1 VLWAVLALSTMA
13 APAFAEDTCVDAY
26 DGSQRL
32 RREGKL
38 LEAKSQLLQCAQE
51 QCPEAVAKECTRW
64 LREVNESLPTVVFGV
79 RDARGQ
85 DVGNAR
91 VTSQGKVLAERI
103 DGRAVELDPGQH
115 SVRFELPDG
124 RTIDKTIVVREG
136 EKNRLIEL
144 SLPAPPEA
152 AKPAPA
158 PKPKPKPPAE
168 TETPPPASIGIP
180 TLAIVLGAVGVV
192 ALGSFAY
199 FAIDAKSD
207 VDDMKRKGG
216 CAPSCPQDKVDT
228 AERKALIADISL
240 GVGLAALAGA
250 GFVLVVRPDG
260 TNGGTVSFGARF

>member
-1 VLWAVLALSTMA
+1 MLWAVLSLSTVT
-13 APAFAEDTCVDAY
+13 APAFAEDACLDAY

-32 RREGKL
+32 RRQGKL
-38 LEAKSQLLQCAQE
+38 LEAREQLLQCAQE

-64 LREVNESLPTVVFGV
+64 LREVTESLPTVVFGV

-85 DVGNAR
+85 DVGDAR
-91 VTSQGKVLAERI
+91 VTSQGKVLAPRM
-103 DGRAVELDPGQH
+103 DGRAVALDPGQH

-124 RTIDKTIVVREG
+124 RAIDKTIVVREG

-144 SLPAPPEA
+144 SLPAPAEPK
-152 AKPAPA
+152 KPAPA
-158 PKPKPKPPAE
+158 PKP
-168 TETPPPASIGIP
+168 TPPPDQPPAAEAGIP

-207 VDDMKRKGG
+207 VDEMEDD
-216 CAPSCPQDKVDT
+216 CAPGCPQGQVDT

-240 GVGLAALAGA
+240 GVGIAALAGA
-250 GFVLVVRPDG
+250 GFVFLTRPDG
-260 TNGGTVSFGARF
+260 SKSGYISFGSRF